1 MSTQQFSI
9 DFSGRLPVSAQ
20 IAMQKCDDSASEKW
34 KHMWDAIVVAVARRL
49 PELTSDD
56 VLAEYETL
64 KHPPGTHNLAA
75 IGPAMN
81 RAAKLGVIR
90 GTDRTVRSKRPEKNG
105 NLHRIWKSK
114 VY

>member
-1 MSTQQFSI
+1 MSSQFAL
-9 DFSGRLPVSAQ
+9 DFSGSLSVSAQ
-20 IAMQKCDDSASEKW
+20 EGMQRADENANEKW
-34 KHMWDAIVVAVARRL
+34 KHMWDAIVVAVARRM

-81 RAAKLGVIR
+81 RAAKMQVIR
-90 GTDRTVRSKRPEKNG
+90 GTERVIRSKRREKNG
-105 NLHRIWKSK
+105 NMHRVWESK
-114 VY
+114 VYR